1 MYAELAKAGNEG
13 VALERGEEKQQ
24 SDYTG
29 VKDELRFTD
38 RFEMTQKLSHET
50 ITSRNTMDEKALPVR
65 TRDEMMDGTDLGGGS
80 VHRAGATYRWTR
92 SDFVRSSKTMDRYV

>member
-13 VALERGEEKQQ
+13 VALERGEEKQE

-38 RFEMTQKLSHET
+38 RFEMMQNLSHET

-65 TRDEMMDGTDLGGGS
+65 TRDEMMAGTDLGGGS
-80 VHRAGATYRWTR
+80 VHWGATYRWTPYDFAIR
-92 SDFVRSSKTMDRYV
+92 SQTIDR